1 MTARSRGRRPALEIA
16 RMRRIVLFAGLSLI
30 AGPALG
36 AQGATSPVARITVT
50 PVNPVVSAGDTLRL
64 TAQALDAAGQPVA
77 GAVVRF
83 RAQGGRFEGTVDSLG
98 FVESG
103 ATGTIPV
110 AVVATV
116 PGAAPKV
123 SRVHVDMVPGPA
135 AKSELSPRLRTT
147 RSSMSSAEGRKSE
160 TSGG

>member
-1 MTARSRGRRPALEIA
+1 MTALPRWRRPAMEIG
-16 RMRRIVLFAGLSLI
+16 RMRRLVFSAGLLLVEG
-30 AGPALG
+30 AALN
-36 AQGATSPVARITVT
+36 AQGTASPVARIAVS
-50 PVNPVVSAGDTLRL
+50 PANPVVNAGDTLRL
-64 TAQALDAAGQPVA
+64 TAQALDAAGQPVP

-123 SRVHVDMVPGPA
+123 SRVDVHMVPGPA
-135 AKSELSPRLRTT
+135 AKLELSHTSARLALSQRI
-147 RSSMSSAEGRKSE
+147 RVGAHV
-160 TSGG
+160 